1 MKKIIFIIKYIGKI
15 RASVREWENADDERQ
30 NEIGEANSKILQE
43 YVSLFGEIDD
53 VSFSKLFFTKR
64 EIRRMLANGTL

>member
-1 MKKIIFIIKYIGKI
+1 MKKIIFIIKYIRKI

-53 VSFSKLFFTKR
+53 VSFSKFFFTKK

>member
-15 RASVREWENADDERQ
+15 RASVREWENADYERQ
-30 NEIGEANSKILQE
+30 DEISESNSKILQE

-53 VSFSKLFFTKR
+53 VSFSKFFFTKK
-64 EIRRMLANGTL
+64 EIQQMLANGTL

>member
-1 MKKIIFIIKYIGKI
+1 MKKIIFIIKYIRKI
-15 RASVREWENADDERQ
+15 RASVREWENTDYERRD
-30 NEIGEANSKILQE
+30 EIGEANYKILQE

-53 VSFSKLFFTKR
+53 VSFSKLFFTRR